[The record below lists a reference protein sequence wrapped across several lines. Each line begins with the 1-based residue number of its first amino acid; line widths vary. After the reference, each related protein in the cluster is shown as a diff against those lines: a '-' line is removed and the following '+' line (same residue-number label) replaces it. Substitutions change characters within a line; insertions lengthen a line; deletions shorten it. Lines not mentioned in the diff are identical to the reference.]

1 MQCFR
6 GKKTANSVSP
16 ASFTRQLCRHL
27 FLSGDL
33 KYSRAAAL
41 GCQFFS
47 PDIKTVNGFM
57 TVGLSLKLPF
67 PSKKDSLDT
76 SLVCLFEFSEVSGQW
91 PRTVT
96 CKASQSSQAPLLSLR
111 WRAPLTFMPVVS
123 PLCQWGVQRKSRLQ
137 GQRPRPRNW
146 GRGWDAASER
156 WWGTLPWPPHPKF
169 SLHPECRCRWG
180 DTSRLYQ

>member
-76 SLVCLFEFSEVSGQW
+76 SLVCLFEFSEVSGQ
-91 PRTVT
+91 
-96 CKASQSSQAPLLSLR
+96 
-111 WRAPLTFMPVVS
+111 
-123 PLCQWGVQRKSRLQ
+123 
-137 GQRPRPRNW
+137 
-146 GRGWDAASER
+146 
-156 WWGTLPWPPHPKF
+156 
-169 SLHPECRCRWG
+169 
-180 DTSRLYQ
+180 